1 MGRHRHSMTHRV
13 ATEDDR
19 LKVIEV
25 LRKTYATEKGWIA
38 EPESQIPFCDL
49 NADHIVRV
57 DDKANTDRTVIHL
70 TNGESIP
77 VEGKDRARLWDIL
90 SQSTLL
96 PTDKDL
102 L

>member
-1 MGRHRHSMTHRV
+1 MGAFIAV
-13 ATEDDR
+13 KAVGKEDM
-19 LKVIEV
+19 I
-25 LRKTYATEKGWIA
+25 
-38 EPESQIPFCDL
+38 SL

-77 VEGKDRARLWDIL
+77 VEGNDRARLWDIL

-96 PTDKDL
+96 PTDKSL